1 MKTKTLPKCTPTET
15 KRIRKKENRKET
27 EIEMIKNCPKT
38 KKAANDGSS
47 AFDGHVRP
55 TQRHMRNDHETV
67 KSNKVNKN
75 SVESEKDL
83 NDKKKVANPSFSK
96 QTMNINKRTNSVSP
110 SKANL
115 SFVGKRTRS
124 KTSNKP
130 ISNTKEHTSSIPM
143 SSNITRKSNIKKQA
157 ISKDR
162 ISKSKVR
169 ETSTLE
175 LTKFS
180 IRPKTK
186 FESSNPASIEKST
199 NSHTNSSSNK
209 KCKIEE
215 IQANTTSVIQRPKR
229 KKMSEAP
236 ETTKTS
242 ADQKKVPGRHDVSQ
256 YHTRPDDR
264 KAPMANMDVVGDT
277 KKVDRC
283 MEKSQNKKNNQ
294 PKHCREK
301 ELVRRM
307 LHDETDITTDK
318 VCSSNPN
325 PRVGGHI
332 ANGTSKNS
340 STTNQSSSK
349 NQQELPK
356 ALETKELQKKN
367 MSPSLTADAISRLL
381 DDEDDNDDSYR

>member
-1 MKTKTLPKCTPTET
+1 MKTKTLPKCTLTET
-15 KRIRKKENRKET
+15 NRIRKKENRNVT

-47 AFDGHVRP
+47 AFDCHMRP

-83 NDKKKVANPSFSK
+83 SDKKKVANPSFSK

-130 ISNTKEHTSSIPM
+130 ISTTKEQTSSIPM

-175 LTKFS
+175 LTKCP
-180 IRPKTK
+180 IRPKRK
-186 FESSNPASIEKST
+186 FESSNPTSIDKST
-199 NSHTNSSSNK
+199 KSHNNISSNK

-215 IQANTTSVIQRPKR
+215 ILPNTTSVIQRPKR
-229 KKMSEAP
+229 KKMNEAP

-242 ADQKKVPGRHDVSQ
+242 ADQTKVPGRPDVSQ

-277 KKVDRC
+277 KKVNRC

-294 PKHCREK
+294 PKHCKDK

-307 LHDETDITTDK
+307 LHDETDTTTDK
-318 VCSSNPN
+318 ACSSDPN

-349 NQQELPK
+349 NQPELPK

-367 MSPSLTADAISRLL
+367 ISPSLTADAISRLL